1 MCCICIVNQVCL
13 CQQDII
19 YYGMFGLSIPGAT
32 FLNTIKTGIQIYYD
46 IKLVYHNLICLVIH
60 FLKINQPNMTASFGN
75 LILDKKVFAFN
86 RDILKFGFQNL
97 VKLSWKIYKLCSIL
111 IRQFFL
117 QLNFPS
123 IEFRIFPGSNIFI
136 FAKCHI
142 SPEIGCN
149 ARRSY

>member
-1 MCCICIVNQVCL
+1 
-13 CQQDII
+13 
-19 YYGMFGLSIPGAT
+19 
-32 FLNTIKTGIQIYYD
+32 
-46 IKLVYHNLICLVIH
+46 
-60 FLKINQPNMTASFGN
+60 MTASFGN

-123 IEFRIFPGSNIFI
+123 IEFRIFPCSNIFI

-142 SPEIGCN
+142 FSRDKLLDVAIKN
-149 ARRSY
+149 KTIAVQKATS

>member
-1 MCCICIVNQVCL
+1 MSSLMVQCALSVQSTRFACVNKILSIMECL
-13 CQQDII
+13 D
-19 YYGMFGLSIPGAT
+19 LSIPGAT

-46 IKLVYHNLICLVIH
+46 IKLVSHNLICLVIH

-75 LILDKKVFAFN
+75 LILDKSFCIQQ
-86 RDILKFGFQNL
+86 RHLKFGFQNL
-97 VKLSWKIYKLCSIL
+97 VKLSWKICKLQTSVL

-142 SPEIGCN
+142 FS
-149 ARRSY
+149 